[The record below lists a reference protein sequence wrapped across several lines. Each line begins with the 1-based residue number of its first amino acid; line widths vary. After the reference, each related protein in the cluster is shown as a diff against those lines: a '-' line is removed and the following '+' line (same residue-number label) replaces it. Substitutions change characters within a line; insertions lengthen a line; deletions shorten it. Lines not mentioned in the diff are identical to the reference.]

1 MGETFADY
9 EILGELGAGGMGVL
23 YRARDTRL
31 QRTVALK
38 RLPPEAGGDPE
49 RRRRLIQEAR
59 SASSLNHPHIV
70 TIYEVGRDPESG
82 TSSRPWRRTKT
93 PCSACFPFPRTRSGS
108 TSSRA
113 DTCPPRWQEVARET
127 LEWFDRHMGPVR

>member
-9 EILGELGAGGMGVL
+9 EIPGELGAGGMGVL

-38 RLPPEAGGDPE
+38 RLWPEAEGDLE

-59 SASSLNHPHIV
+59 SGI
-70 TIYEVGRDPESG
+70 
-82 TSSRPWRRTKT
+82 
-93 PCSACFPFPRTRSGS
+93 RSQID
-108 TSSRA
+108 A
-113 DTCPPRWQEVARET
+113 LQA
-127 LEWFDRHMGPVR
+127 PVRPAESPE